1 MTQASLSNPQV
12 SRAWPQKNGRSRLG
26 DRAFGFLLASPLLV
40 IMAAI
45 IAYPLA
51 YAVIASFQNFRLT
64 SRPGT
69 IRFIGFDN
77 YLWALGDTQFWTALR
92 NTLLYAGIAVP
103 AELALGLLI
112 ALALRNLTR
121 GAGIART
128 ILIMPMML
136 APIAMGLMWK
146 FMFND
151 QLGIINHLLKLSG
164 ISNGVLW
171 LSQPVTAFISLLI
184 VEIWAT
190 TPIMVILLSAGLTT
204 IPQELYDA
212 AKIDGAGRWQR
223 FRNVTWPLLQ
233 PVVLVALLLRG
244 MDAFRVFDIVYILT
258 QGGPANST
266 DVLSYYAYRL
276 NFESMDV
283 GRASAVSVMM
293 LVTLAA
299 AGLIL
304 INRMRKPVR

>member
-1 MTQASLSNPQV
+1 MNPASLSSPPV
-12 SRAWPQKNGRSRLG
+12 ARSWPAPRGRSRLG
-26 DRAFGFLLASPLLV
+26 DRAFGFLLTSPLLV
-40 IMAAI
+40 LMAGI

-51 YAVIASFQNFRLT
+51 YAVMASFQNFRLT

-69 IRFIGFDN
+69 IRFIGLDN
-77 YLWALGDTQFWTALR
+77 YIWALGDPQFWIALR

-151 QLGIINHLLKLSG
+151 QLGIINHLLKLAGLSG
-164 ISNGVLW
+164 GILW
-171 LSQPVTAFISLLI
+171 LSQPVTAFVSLLI

-223 FRNVTWPLLQ
+223 FWNVTWPLLQ

-293 LVTLAA
+293 LVALAA

-304 INRMRKPVR
+304 INRMRRPVR